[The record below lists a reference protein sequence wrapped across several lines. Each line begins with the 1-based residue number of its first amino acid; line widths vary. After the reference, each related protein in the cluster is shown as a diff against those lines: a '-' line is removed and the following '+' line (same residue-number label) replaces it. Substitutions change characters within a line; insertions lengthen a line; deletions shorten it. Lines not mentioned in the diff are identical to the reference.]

1 MTQSKRDYY
10 EVLEI
15 GREASDTDIKK
26 AYRKLAKQ
34 YHPDVNPEDK
44 SAEAKFKEVNEAYEV
59 LSDPQKKA
67 RYDQYGHAGVDPNSF
82 GGAGAGFGDFDF
94 GGIGDIF
101 ESFFGGGGFGR
112 SSRGRSGPQRGAD
125 IKYSMQLTFEE
136 AAFGVQKEISISRH
150 ENCSNCSGTGA
161 KPGTSPETCKH
172 CNGTGQ
178 VQYKQSTPFGQFVNV
193 KTCDVCRGE
202 GKIITN
208 PCPDCNGKG
217 KVKKTVK
224 RSIDIPAGID
234 DGQTISMRGEGEPG
248 SKGGP
253 AGDVYITVAVKP
265 HAIFKRQGNDVVC
278 EMPITFVQAAL
289 GAELEVP
296 TLDGKVKYSIPEGT
310 QTGSIFRLKS
320 KGIPYLRGNGRG
332 DQYVKVEIDVPKK
345 LNEKQKELLKQFAE
359 ISGDDVYEQR
369 KGFFDKMKD
378 ALGM

>member
-1 MTQSKRDYY
+1 MPQSKRDYY

-15 GREASDTDIKK
+15 GREATDTDIKK

-224 RSIDIPAGID
+224 RTIDIPAGID

-345 LNEKQKELLKQFAE
+345 LNDKQKELLKQFAE